1 MVPNWND
8 VRVAEEHFNDL
19 VREVERERRGA
30 LAEALT
36 RPVAPRRPGIRA
48 RLLARVGRALVA
60 WGSRLQALDPAEAS

>member
-8 VRVAEEHFNDL
+8 MRVAEEHFNDM
-19 VREVERERRGA
+19 VREVERDRYGA
-30 LAEALT
+30 WVEALM
-36 RPVAPRRPGIRA
+36 RPVAPPRPRLRA

>member
-19 VREVERERRGA
+19 AREVERDRRGA
-30 LAEALT
+30 QAEALA
-36 RPVAPRRPGIRA
+36 RPAAAPRPGLRA

-60 WGSRLQALDPAEAS
+60 WGSRLQALDPAG